1 MGTIHLNREL
11 EKTFEQMLMIGIV
24 KTLRDE
30 AMLSDAQLNLVIQR
44 IENKPTYTSQNM
56 AV

>member
-1 MGTIHLNREL
+1 MGTIHLNREQ

-30 AMLSDAQLNLVIQR
+30 AMLSDTQLNLVIQR